1 MQVDPG
7 LGALAG
13 GGWAGAA
20 DAPPAIPFSVGEG
33 LGVAAVAWFVAFLF
47 LLLWRSQSRFV
58 RLLRDVPTVPVRGVF
73 VGLTETAGTVVHPDP
88 LKAGI
93 TGTPCVHHA
102 WSVREHWRRTETY
115 RDSKGK
121 TRTRTVHGADTVDGG
136 SQSSDFVLQDETGG
150 IVVRHAGAGWTP
162 MTTFDR
168 NVGRD
173 DPLYGSK
180 APDRTVRGSTGR
192 RTFHESAVPL
202 GVKAWIMGNARVG
215 PSGDALEIAGG
226 GEEGVFLVSLSGES
240 SHGTWARVLAVISWI
255 VACGATV
262 LGGAG
267 LVPLARAATGLPEG
281 PAIAI
286 GLGAG
291 ALAWALA
298 STLTWAFMVRNGA
311 VRVRQRWERAA
322 SLVDVELKRRADLI
336 PGLVTVTRAAAAHE
350 ALVQRAV
357 AELRAGAASQGIL
370 RVLAERYPALTADA
384 AFLRLQRELAE
395 TEARIAQS
403 RTFEIQ
409 SRERLLERLQ
419 TFPEGFV
426 ASVMGV
432 AKPPPALDAPAPPP
446 SSPAR
451 PPRG

>member
-7 LGALAG
+7 IGALATHG
-13 GGWAGAA
+13 TTGLSRL
-20 DAPPAIPFSVGEG
+20 SVGEG
-33 LGVAAVAWFVAFLF
+33 LAGLAVCWFVAFLF
-47 LLLWRSQSRFV
+47 LLLWRSQSRFI

-73 VGLTETAGTVVHPDP
+73 VGLTETAGSVVHPDP

-102 WSVREHWRRTETY
+102 WSVREYWTRTETY

-121 TRTRTVHGADTVDGG
+121 TRTRTVHGSDVVDGG
-136 SQSSDFVLQDETGG
+136 SQSTDFVLQDETGR
-150 IVVRHAGAGWTP
+150 IVVRHSGAGWTA

-168 NVGRD
+168 TVGRG

-192 RTFHESAVPL
+192 RTFHESAVPV
-202 GVKAWIMGNARVG
+202 GVKAWIMGNAHVG
-215 PSGDALEIAGG
+215 PSGDALEIGSG
-226 GEEGVFLVSLSGES
+226 GEEGVFLVSLTGEA
-240 SHGTWARVLAVISWI
+240 SHGTGARVLAVLAWI
-255 VACGATV
+255 VACGAAV
-262 LGGAG
+262 LGGVG
-267 LVPLARAATGLPEG
+267 LAPLIIATTGIPEG
-281 PAIAI
+281 PAVAV
-286 GLGAG
+286 GLGFG
-291 ALAWALA
+291 ILSWTMA

-357 AELRAGAASQGIL
+357 AELRAGAASHGIL

-419 TFPEGFV
+419 TVPEGLV
-426 ASVMGV
+426 AAVMGV

>member
-1 MQVDPG
+1 
-7 LGALAG
+7 
-13 GGWAGAA
+13 
-20 DAPPAIPFSVGEG
+20 
-33 LGVAAVAWFVAFLF
+33 
-47 LLLWRSQSRFV
+47 
-58 RLLRDVPTVPVRGVF
+58 
-73 VGLTETAGTVVHPDP
+73 
-88 LKAGI
+88 
-93 TGTPCVHHA
+93 
-102 WSVREHWRRTETY
+102 
-115 RDSKGK
+115 
-121 TRTRTVHGADTVDGG
+121 VHGSDVVDGG
-136 SQSSDFVLQDETGG
+136 SQSTDFVLQDETGG
-150 IVVRHAGAGWTP
+150 IVVRHSGAGWTA

-168 NVGRD
+168 TVGRG

-180 APDRTVRGSTGR
+180 APERTVRGSTGR
-192 RTFHESAVPL
+192 RTFHESAVPV
-202 GVKAWIMGNARVG
+202 GVKAWIMGNAHVG
-215 PSGDALEIAGG
+215 PSGDALEIGSG
-226 GEEGVFLVSLSGES
+226 GEEGVFLVSLTGEA
-240 SHGTWARVLAVISWI
+240 SHGSGARVLAVLAWI
-255 VACGATV
+255 VACGAAV
-262 LGGAG
+262 AGGLGLAP
-267 LVPLARAATGLPEG
+267 LVIAMTGIPEG
-281 PAIAI
+281 PAVAV
-286 GLGAG
+286 GLGFG
-291 ALAWALA
+291 ILSWTMA

-357 AELRAGAASQGIL
+357 AELRAGAASHGIL

-419 TFPEGFV
+419 TFPEGLV
-426 ASVMGV
+426 AAVMGV